1 MQHAY
6 IYIYIYVCIYGKKK
20 EPSIVGN
27 SKKLLNLLA
36 VCVDIYMQGQS
47 DQGEAELIK

>member
-1 MQHAY
+1 M
-6 IYIYIYVCIYGKKK
+6 KKT

-36 VCVDIYMQGQS
+36 VCLDIYIYIYMQGQS

>member
-1 MQHAY
+1 MH
-6 IYIYIYVCIYGKKK
+6 IYIYIYGKKT